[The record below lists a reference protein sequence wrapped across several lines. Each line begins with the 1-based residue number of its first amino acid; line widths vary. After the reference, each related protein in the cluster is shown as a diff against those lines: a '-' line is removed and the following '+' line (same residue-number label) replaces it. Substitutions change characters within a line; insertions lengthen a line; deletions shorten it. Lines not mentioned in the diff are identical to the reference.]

1 VRARRTLHGEAAGSA
16 FVALF
21 RRNGRRYGGY
31 VVHLGIVIA
40 VVAIATSQARTTE
53 VERTLAPGDAMDVAG
68 YHISFAGLRDITE
81 PQRATTVADL
91 VITGNGA
98 SAQLHPGLVQ
108 YPNTES
114 AIGSPGI
121 AAGSRDDLYTI
132 LAAYDGTGFAWAT
145 IRVRVIPLVSWLWA
159 GGAVVGF
166 GALLAALPP
175 PKRRP
180 IAVPVRVADA
190 VGAE

>member
-1 VRARRTLHGEAAGSA
+1 
-16 FVALF
+16 
-21 RRNGRRYGGY
+21 
-31 VVHLGIVIA
+31 
-40 VVAIATSQARTTE
+40 
-53 VERTLAPGDAMDVAG
+53 MDVAG
-68 YHISFAGLRDITE
+68 YHIVLTGLRDVAE
-81 PQRATTVADL
+81 PQRATTFADL

-98 SAQLHPGLVQ
+98 SEHLHPGLVQ
-108 YPNTES
+108 YPNSES

-132 LAAYDGTGFAWAT
+132 LAAYDGTGRAWAT

-175 PKRRP
+175 PKRRAV
-180 IAVPVRVADA
+180 AVPARVADA

>member
-1 VRARRTLHGEAAGSA
+1 
-16 FVALF
+16 
-21 RRNGRRYGGY
+21 
-31 VVHLGIVIA
+31 
-40 VVAIATSQARTTE
+40 VAIATSQARTTE
-53 VERTLAPGDAMDVAG
+53 LERTLAPGDAMDVAG
-68 YHISFAGLRDITE
+68 YHVAFTGLRDIAE

-91 VITGNGA
+91 LITGNGA
-98 SAQLHPGLVQ
+98 AEQLHPGLVQ

-132 LAAYDGTGFAWAT
+132 LAAYDGTGHAWAT

-175 PKRRP
+175 PKRR
-180 IAVPVRVADA
+180 AVVAPVRVADA